1 MVDSLKAF
9 SPARGLPCPHPAA
22 ASEVE
27 VVVLFPPH
35 GSSFSCN
42 AVFFSPQEYE
52 TEYFVKDSSN
62 EGTESESVVCRD
74 R

>member
-1 MVDSLKAF
+1 MVDSLNAF
-9 SPARGLPCPHPAA
+9 FPMWSLPCPHPAA
-22 ASEVE
+22 ASNQT
-27 VVVLFPPH
+27 VVLFPPH

-42 AVFFSPQEYE
+42 ALFFSPQEYE
-52 TEYFVKDSSN
+52 TNYFVKDSSN